1 MEARYPRELGR
12 TLLCRTRRA
21 LRSLVHH
28 VGPRRHAARSFVRTF
43 SIAVMAQSAPV
54 SSVRDQLRQAQ
65 FLEGLTESALHQL
78 SRLVTARTFECD
90 EILFNEGA
98 SRSFLAILSTGAV
111 AIEKT
116 VQGRPVRLVTLG
128 AGEALGEGLLLDDS
142 PHGTSARAVQ
152 RTEAFV
158 LTAEQ
163 VHEMIKEY
171 PPLYAALV
179 GRAARTISRRLA
191 ATDATLVGHGRTLGF
206 AGSRTRREHDLLGDR
221 DVPDDALYGVQT
233 LRALENFPITGI
245 PLREFPS
252 LVEALAAVKEA
263 AALANAELGL
273 LDKGIADVIVRAA
286 QEIRAGRHHEHFL
299 VDMIQGGAGTSTNMN
314 VNEVIANRA
323 LELMG
328 KPRGDYAAVHP
339 NNHVNLSQST
349 NDVYPTAVKLALHRS
364 IDELRAA
371 ETALANAF
379 LAKGKEFAA
388 LIKMG
393 RTQLQ
398 DAVPMTLGQ
407 EFRAFG
413 HTILEDVERLAEVQK
428 LISEINMGATAIG
441 TGINAPRGYSE
452 AVRVHLERI
461 TRQHLITAPD
471 LVEATMDTG
480 VFVQLSGVLKRCA
493 VKLSKICDDLRLLS
507 SGPRAGL
514 GEINLPAMQPGS
526 SIMPGKVNPVIPEV
540 MNQVCFDVI
549 AADVAVTLAASA
561 GQLQLNVFEPLIAFR
576 LLSALNEMR
585 NGCVVLRERC
595 VEGITANADRLRY
608 FVEQSIGIVT
618 ALVPAIGY
626 ERATQVA
633 KEALDSGRG
642 VYDIV
647 RERGLLTRQQ
657 LDHLLNPE
665 GMTGDGVK

>member
-1 MEARYPRELGR
+1 M
-12 TLLCRTRRA
+12 
-21 LRSLVHH
+21 
-28 VGPRRHAARSFVRTF
+28 AA
-43 SIAVMAQSAPV
+43 
-54 SSVRDQLRQAQ
+54 SSTTRDQLRQAQ

-78 SRLVTARTFECD
+78 SRLVTPRTYECD
-90 EILFNEGA
+90 AVLFEEGA
-98 SRSFLAILSTGAV
+98 SRTFLAILGSGAI

-128 AGEALGEGLLLDDS
+128 AGEAIGEGLLLDDS

-158 LTAEQ
+158 LTAPQ
-163 VHEMIKEY
+163 VQEMLKEF
-171 PPLYAALV
+171 PALYAALV
-179 GRAARTISRRLA
+179 ARAARTISRRLA

-206 AGSRTRREHDLLGDR
+206 TSSRTRREHDLLGER
-221 DVPDDALYGVQT
+221 DVPDDALYGIQT

-245 PLREFPS
+245 PLREFPA

-263 AALANAELGL
+263 AALANADLGL
-273 LDKGIADVIVRAA
+273 LDRGIADLIVRAA

-314 VNEVIANRA
+314 ANEVIANRA
-323 LELMG
+323 LELMSR
-328 KPRGDYAAVHP
+328 PRGDYAAIHP

-364 IDELRAA
+364 IDELSAA
-371 ETALANAF
+371 EKALATAF
-379 LAKGKEFAA
+379 LAKGEEFAH

-413 HTILEDVERLAEVQK
+413 HTILEDVDRLGEVQR

-441 TGINAPRGYSE
+441 TGINAPPGYSD
-452 AVRVHLERI
+452 AVREHLSRI
-461 TRQHLITAPD
+461 TKQRLITAPD

-540 MNQVCFDVI
+540 VNQVCFDVI
-549 AADVAVTLAASA
+549 AADIAVTLAAGA

-576 LLSALNEMR
+576 LLSAIGAMR
-585 NGCVVLRERC
+585 NACVVLRERC
-595 VEGITANADRLRY
+595 VNGITANPDRLRY
-608 FVEQSIGIVT
+608 FVEHSIGVVT

-642 VYDIV
+642 VYEVV
-647 RERGLLTRQQ
+647 REKGLLTRQE
-657 LDHLLNPE
+657 LDRILNPE
-665 GMTGDGVK
+665 AMTGDGAKNASPS

>member
-1 MEARYPRELGR
+1 
-12 TLLCRTRRA
+12 
-21 LRSLVHH
+21 
-28 VGPRRHAARSFVRTF
+28 
-43 SIAVMAQSAPV
+43 MAQPAATPSP
-54 SSVRDQLRQAQ
+54 SVREQLRKAQ
-65 FLEGLTESALHQL
+65 FLEHVNESALHQL
-78 SRLVTARTFECD
+78 SRIVTSVTYEGDAVLFE
-90 EILFNEGA
+90 EGA
-98 SRSFLAILSTGAV
+98 PRRFMAILASGAV
-111 AIEKT
+111 AIEKS

-152 RTEAFV
+152 RTDAFV
-158 LTAEQ
+158 VTAEQ
-163 VHEMIKEY
+163 VQEMLKEY
-171 PPLYAALV
+171 PALYAALV
-179 GRAARTISRRLA
+179 ARAARAISRRLA
-191 ATDATLVGHGRTLGF
+191 ATDATLVGRGRTLGF
-206 AGSRTRREHDLLGDR
+206 TGARMRREHDLLGDR

-245 PLREFPS
+245 PLREFPA

-263 AALANAELGL
+263 AALANADLGL
-273 LDKGIADVIVRAA
+273 LDADIAEPIVRAA

-314 VNEVIANRA
+314 ANEVIANRA
-323 LELMG
+323 LELLG
-328 KPRGDYAAVHP
+328 KERGDYRTVHP

-349 NDVYPTAVKLALHRS
+349 NDVYPTAVKLALHHS
-364 IDELRAA
+364 IEELRTA
-371 ETALANAF
+371 ERELATAF
-379 LAKGKEFAA
+379 LAKGGEFKE

-407 EFRAFG
+407 EFTAFG
-413 HTILEDVERLAEVQK
+413 HTILEDVDRLAEVQR
-428 LISEINMGATAIG
+428 LIIEINMGATAIG
-441 TGINAPRGYSE
+441 TGINAPSGYTD
-452 AVRVHLERI
+452 AVRQHLTRI
-461 TRQHLITAPD
+461 TGLPLITAPD

-507 SGPRAGL
+507 SGPRAGF
-514 GEINLPAMQPGS
+514 GEINLPPMQPGS

-540 MNQVCFDVI
+540 VNQVCFDMI
-549 AADVAVTLAASA
+549 GADVAVTLAAAA

-576 LLSALNEMR
+576 LLAGISQLR
-585 NGCVVLRERC
+585 NACVVLRTRC
-595 VEGITANADRLRY
+595 VEGISANPARMRY
-608 FVEQSIGIVT
+608 FVEHSIGIVT

-642 VYDIV
+642 VYEV
-647 RERGLLTRQQ
+647 VLEKGLVTRAR
-657 LDHLLNPE
+657 LDELLNPE
-665 GMTGDGVK
+665 TMAGGSAAKDGKRDAGSGKRDGGSGTRDAGRGTHDKLGGSSTTQ